1 MAPLMN
7 VEKIEARL
15 DAIEDLICFQ
25 SETDI
30 LRNKLSKLPDLE
42 KLLAKIFT
50 YSIKHSVKAIYFE
63 DVSLQK
69 MKEFRTL
76 LVCFKNMTET
86 IGSLRTVWQRNE
98 LNS

>member
-1 MAPLMN
+1 MN

-30 LRNKLSKLPDLE
+30 LRSKLSKLPDLE

-69 MKEFRTL
+69 MREFRTL

-86 IGSLRTVWQRNE
+86 IESLRTVWQRNE

>member
-1 MAPLMN
+1 MAPLLSI
-7 VEKIEARL
+7 EKIEARL
-15 DAIEDLICFQ
+15 DAVDDLICFQ

-30 LRNKLSKLPDLE
+30 LRSRLSKLPDLE

-50 YSIKHSVKAIYFE
+50 YSIKHHVKAIYFE

-76 LVCFKNMTET
+76 LTCFRDVTRT
-86 IGSLRTVWQRNE
+86 VDSLRTVW
-98 LNS
+98 